1 MGKTNTTKASKKKT
15 VAKKKETEKKVKAD
29 LAVSGLNPDLK
40 TEKMQVTAELKD
52 PKNSAKTVKAEMPTR
67 KKPVLLS
74 ELILKKF
81 DDWQPD
87 NLFVNIPDISVI
99 PDAPPF
105 VSGADDQEISRKRAL
120 LFNTFDIKEII
131 AEGERF
137 ATEKAETE
145 RIAAEKAA
153 AEKAETERIAA
164 EKAAAEKAEA
174 ERIAAEKAAA
184 EKAEAERI
192 AAEKAAA
199 EKAEAERIAAEK
211 AAAEKA
217 ETERIAAEKAA
228 AEKAEAERIAAE
240 KAAAEKAEAERIA
253 AEKAAAEKA
262 ETERIAAEK
271 AAAEKAEAE
280 RIAAEKKAEA
290 ERIAAEKAAA
300 ALERK
305 KAIELQ
311 QASTPKVKIT
321 YDQPAK
327 PAQPVQPARP
337 AKDADPMD
345 ISIKIAAGCLAF
357 LVLILLGTSTSN
369 SQKFYIKTAKNG
381 IEIWQG
387 RFAPMGEKQLIS
399 LAGVKAP
406 DKIKKVYSDLEVYPI
421 IFSYY
426 LNKADAILDA
436 PGIPDFEGM
445 KYYIHLAEPY
455 AMTRELRDAADLRLN
470 NMDKALLI
478 YKADIAVSR
487 GKIADLEAAR
497 DFLYKAKAMNSDKAQ
512 AESLDNKIK
521 AVQSRLEQLKPNPEA
536 SPAVKHP

>member
-15 VAKKKETEKKVKAD
+15 VAKKKETEKTVKAAP
-29 LAVSGLNPDLK
+29 AVSGQDSDLK
-40 TEKMQVTAELKD
+40 TEKTQATTELKG
-52 PKNSAKTVKAEMPTR
+52 PKNPAKTVKAEMPAQ
-67 KKPVLLS
+67 KKPVVLS

-81 DDWQPD
+81 DSWQPD
-87 NLFVNIPDISVI
+87 NLFDPIPDNSII
-99 PDAPPF
+99 ADAPPF
-105 VSGADDQEISRKRAL
+105 ISGANDQEISRKKAL
-120 LFNTFDIKEII
+120 LFNTFDMKAII

-137 ATEKAETE
+137 A
-145 RIAAEKAA
+145 AEK
-153 AEKAETERIAA
+153 
-164 EKAAAEKAEA
+164 KAEA

-192 AAEKAAA
+192 
-199 EKAEAERIAAEK
+199 
-211 AAAEKA
+211 
-217 ETERIAAEKAA
+217 
-228 AEKAEAERIAAE
+228 
-240 KAAAEKAEAERIA
+240 
-253 AEKAAAEKA
+253 
-262 ETERIAAEK
+262 
-271 AAAEKAEAE
+271 AAEKAEAE

-327 PAQPVQPARP
+327 PVQPVQPAQP

-357 LVLILLGTSTSN
+357 LILILLGTSMCN
-369 SQKFYIKTAKNG
+369 SQKFYIKKAKNG

-387 RFAPMGEKQLIS
+387 RFAPKGEKQLIS

-406 DKIKKVYSDLEVYPI
+406 EKVKKVYSDLDVYPI
-421 IFSYY
+421 IFSYF

-445 KYYIHLAEPY
+445 KHYIQLAEPY

-470 NMDKALLI
+470 SIEKALLI

-512 AESLDNKIK
+512 AESLENKIK
-521 AVQSRLEQLKPNPEA
+521 AVQSRLEQLKPNPETA
-536 SPAVKHP
+536 PAAKHP

>member
-15 VAKKKETEKKVKAD
+15 VAKKKEPEKKVKAD
-29 LAVSGLNPDLK
+29 PAVSGRNSDLK
-40 TEKMQVTAELKD
+40 TEEMPVTVDLKRS
-52 PKNSAKTVKAEMPTR
+52 KNSAKTVKSEMPTQ

-81 DDWQPD
+81 DVWQPD
-87 NLFVNIPDISVI
+87 NLFVPIPDESVI
-99 PDAPPF
+99 ADAPPF
-105 VSGADDQEISRKRAL
+105 VTGTDDQEISRKRAL
-120 LFNTFDIKEII
+120 LFNTFDMKAII
-131 AEGERF
+131 AEG
-137 ATEKAETE
+137 E

-153 AEKAETERIAA
+153 AEKAEAERIVAEKAAAEKAEAERIAA
-164 EKAAAEKAEA
+164 EMAAAEKAEA

-192 AAEKAAA
+192 AAEM
-199 EKAEAERIAAEK
+199 
-211 AAAEKA
+211 
-217 ETERIAAEKAA
+217 
-228 AEKAEAERIAAE
+228 
-240 KAAAEKAEAERIA
+240 
-253 AEKAAAEKA
+253 
-262 ETERIAAEK
+262 

-305 KAIELQ
+305 KAVELQ

-321 YDQPAK
+321 YDQPAQK
-327 PAQPVQPARP
+327 VKPVQPA
-337 AKDADPMD
+337 KEADPMD

-357 LVLILLGTSTSN
+357 LVLILLGTSMCN

-387 RFAPMGEKQLIS
+387 RFAPKGEKQLIS

-406 DKIKKVYSDLEVYPI
+406 EKVKKIYSELDVYPI
-421 IFSYY
+421 IFNYF

-445 KYYIHLAEPY
+445 KYYISLAEPY
-455 AMTRELRDAADLRLN
+455 AMTKELRDAADLRLN
-470 NMDKALLI
+470 SVAKALLI
-478 YKADIAVSR
+478 YKADIASSR
-487 GKIADLEAAR
+487 GNIANLEAAVG
-497 DFLYKAKAMNSDKAQ
+497 FLNQAKAMSSDKVQ

-521 AVQSRLEQLKPNPEA
+521 ALESRLEKLKTQPEA
-536 SPAVKHP
+536 ASTAKHQ

>member
-1 MGKTNTTKASKKKT
+1 M
-15 VAKKKETEKKVKAD
+15 
-29 LAVSGLNPDLK
+29 PLK
-40 TEKMQVTAELKD
+40 
-52 PKNSAKTVKAEMPTR
+52 
-67 KKPVLLS
+67 
-74 ELILKKF
+74 
-81 DDWQPD
+81 
-87 NLFVNIPDISVI
+87 
-99 PDAPPF
+99 
-105 VSGADDQEISRKRAL
+105 
-120 LFNTFDIKEII
+120 
-131 AEGERF
+131 
-137 ATEKAETE
+137 
-145 RIAAEKAA
+145 
-153 AEKAETERIAA
+153 
-164 EKAAAEKAEA
+164 KAEA

-192 AAEKAAA
+192 
-199 EKAEAERIAAEK
+199 
-211 AAAEKA
+211 
-217 ETERIAAEKAA
+217 
-228 AEKAEAERIAAE
+228 
-240 KAAAEKAEAERIA
+240 
-253 AEKAAAEKA
+253 
-262 ETERIAAEK
+262 
-271 AAAEKAEAE
+271 AAEKAEAE

-327 PAQPVQPARP
+327 PVQPVQPAQP

-357 LVLILLGTSTSN
+357 LILILLGTSMCN
-369 SQKFYIKTAKNG
+369 SQKFYIKKAKNG

-387 RFAPMGEKQLIS
+387 RFAPKGEKQLIS

-406 DKIKKVYSDLEVYPI
+406 EKVKKVYSDLDVYPI
-421 IFSYY
+421 IFSYF

-445 KYYIHLAEPY
+445 KHYIQLAEPY

-470 NMDKALLI
+470 SIEKALLI

-512 AESLDNKIK
+512 AESLENKIK
-521 AVQSRLEQLKPNPEA
+521 AVQSRLEQLKPNPETA
-536 SPAVKHP
+536 PAAKHP

>member
-1 MGKTNTTKASKKKT
+1 MGKTSTTKASKKKT
-15 VAKKKETEKKVKAD
+15 VAKKKETAKKVNAGPD
-29 LAVSGLNPDLK
+29 PDLK
-40 TEKMQVTAELKD
+40 IEAAPVKIESKGS
-52 PKNSAKTVKAEMPTR
+52 KNSARADKAGTTQ

-81 DDWQPD
+81 DAWQPET
-87 NLFVNIPDISVI
+87 LFDPILEKPIL

-105 VSGADDQEISRKRAL
+105 VSGKDEQETARKQAL
-120 LFNTFDIKEII
+120 LFNTFDMKTIL
-131 AEGERF
+131 AEGERY
-137 ATEKAETE
+137 
-145 RIAAEKAA
+145 AAEKAA
-153 AEKAETERIAA
+153 AEKAEAERIAA

-217 ETERIAAEKAA
+217 EA
-228 AEKAEAERIAAE
+228 
-240 KAAAEKAEAERIA
+240 
-253 AEKAAAEKA
+253 
-262 ETERIAAEK
+262 ERIAAEK

-311 QASTPKVKIT
+311 QASIPKVKIT
-321 YDQPAK
+321 YDQPSK
-327 PAQPVQPARP
+327 PVLPAQPVQPA
-337 AKDADPMD
+337 KDTDPMD
-345 ISIKIAAGCLAF
+345 MFIKVAAGCLVF
-357 LVLILLGTSTSN
+357 LVLILLGTSLCN
-369 SQKFYIKTAKNG
+369 SQKYYIKKAKNG

-406 DKIKKVYSDLEVYPI
+406 EKIKKIYAQLDVYPI
-421 IFSYY
+421 IFRYF
-426 LNKADAILDA
+426 LNKADAILDT

-445 KYYIHLAEPY
+445 KYYINLAEPY

-470 NMDKALLI
+470 SMTKSLLI
-478 YKADIAVSR
+478 YKSDIAASR
-487 GKIADLEAAR
+487 GGIADLQTAK
-497 DFLYKAKAMNSDKAQ
+497 DFLYKAKALNSDKVQ
-512 AESLDNKIK
+512 AETLDNKIR
-521 AVQSRLEQLKPNPEA
+521 AIESRLEQLKATPESA
-536 SPAVKHP
+536 PAAKHK